1 MEKSS
6 QHDDH
11 LPVIAP
17 PVAGSL
23 GFASQSGAL
32 GIALLAETGRRGLS
46 VSGFGRA
53 LAVLLGS
60 AEVDAVVVIHA
71 VLGVG
76 EPAAVAA
83 AIRRSAAAAGIPVAA
98 ALLGTDAGGAL
109 TDPAVSFPAVPVY
122 EFPEAAVRAI
132 GHAARHA
139 AWVRRPPGTV
149 PWWSDVDL
157 AAARTVVAAALGT
170 EPAGGWLPAEQAA
183 SLVGAFGIPVCR
195 TLPAYTA
202 DEAVTAAAR
211 IGYPVAVK
219 LGGRSVHKTEVGG
232 VRLGLSGEAEVRDAF
247 AALSSAGTTGDGVV
261 VQPTVQPGLELL
273 VGVNRIEPY
282 PPLLVAGLGGTATEL
297 LADRTTRLAP
307 LTDRDAADML
317 TELRSAPLLT
327 GYRGQPPLAV
337 AAVEDLLLR
346 VGLLADEVPE
356 LAELDLNPVIV
367 SPTGVTAVDIKV
379 RLAPT
384 PTSDLPLND
393 PLVRYLR

>member
-1 MEKSS
+1 
-6 QHDDH
+6 
-11 LPVIAP
+11 
-17 PVAGSL
+17 
-23 GFASQSGAL
+23 
-32 GIALLAETGRRGLS
+32 
-46 VSGFGRA
+46 
-53 LAVLLGS
+53 
-60 AEVDAVVVIHA
+60 
-71 VLGVG
+71 
-76 EPAAVAA
+76 
-83 AIRRSAAAAGIPVAA
+83 
-98 ALLGTDAGGAL
+98 
-109 TDPAVSFPAVPVY
+109 
-122 EFPEAAVRAI
+122 
-132 GHAARHA
+132 
-139 AWVRRPPGTV
+139 
-149 PWWSDVDL
+149 
-157 AAARTVVAAALGT
+157 
-170 EPAGGWLPAEQAA
+170 
-183 SLVGAFGIPVCR
+183 
-195 TLPAYTA
+195 
-202 DEAVTAAAR
+202 
-211 IGYPVAVK
+211 VK

-307 LTDRDAADML
+307 LTDRDGADMR

-384 PTSDLPLND
+384 PTSDQPLND

>member
-1 MEKSS
+1 MEESS

-23 GFASQSGAL
+23 GFASQC
-32 GIALLAETGRRGLS
+32 
-46 VSGFGRA
+46 
-53 LAVLLGS
+53 

-71 VLGVG
+71 ALGVG

-195 TLPAYTA
+195 THVGA
-202 DEAVTAAAR
+202 
-211 IGYPVAVK
+211 VAVGQRREP
-219 LGGRSVHKTEVGG
+219 GGPVG
-232 VRLGLSGEAEVRDAF
+232 E
-247 AALSSAGTTGDGVV
+247 
-261 VQPTVQPGLELL
+261 
-273 VGVNRIEPY
+273 
-282 PPLLVAGLGGTATEL
+282 
-297 LADRTTRLAP
+297 
-307 LTDRDAADML
+307 
-317 TELRSAPLLT
+317 
-327 GYRGQPPLAV
+327 
-337 AAVEDLLLR
+337 
-346 VGLLADEVPE
+346 
-356 LAELDLNPVIV
+356 
-367 SPTGVTAVDIKV
+367 
-379 RLAPT
+379 
-384 PTSDLPLND
+384 
-393 PLVRYLR
+393 